1 MSTPIRGA
9 WTRPAGLQCGAG
21 LQAASHKANSWEQ
34 PPVVAS
40 GLNSLHSQLEA
51 WVQGAALADL
61 ITTGTHS
68 SILDPGPGPGQGSC
82 CHPPPPSR
90 ARLVLV
96 LVSVTRPSRGHEWS
110 PDTGRPRPP
119 GHQPPAANV
128 LSIAAGYKI
137 PIIVQI
143 RKSRRNCSKNYVN

>member
-1 MSTPIRGA
+1 MYTCPLPSEEP
-9 WTRPAGLQCGAG
+9 GLGPLDCRVV
-21 LQAASHKANSWEQ
+21 QAASHKANSWEQ

-61 ITTGTHS
+61 ITTTVTRS
-68 SILDPGPGPGQGSC
+68 SILDPDQGSC
-82 CHPPPPSR
+82 CHLPPPSR

>member
-1 MSTPIRGA
+1 M
-9 WTRPAGLQCGAG
+9 
-21 LQAASHKANSWEQ
+21 
-34 PPVVAS
+34 
-40 GLNSLHSQLEA
+40 
-51 WVQGAALADL
+51 QGAALADL
-61 ITTGTHS
+61 ITSPPALTPPS
-68 SILDPGPGPGQGSC
+68 WILDPGPGQGSC
-82 CHPPPPSR
+82 CHLPPPSR

-128 LSIAAGYKI
+128 WSIAAGYKI

-143 RKSRRNCSKNYVN
+143 KKVDGIAAKIMSISSTVTVHTLFGNQYQCTLLALHCTQACRL

>member
-1 MSTPIRGA
+1 M
-9 WTRPAGLQCGAG
+9 
-21 LQAASHKANSWEQ
+21 QAASHKANSWEQ
-34 PPVVAS
+34 PPVVALIPCTRS
-40 GLNSLHSQLEA
+40 WRPGC
-51 WVQGAALADL
+51 VQGAAQADL

-68 SILDPGPGPGQGSC
+68 PILDPGPGQGSC

-90 ARLVLV
+90 ARLV

-128 LSIAAGYKI
+128 WSIAAGYKI

>member
-1 MSTPIRGA
+1 MHTCPLPSEEP
-9 WTRPAGLQCGAG
+9 GLGPLDCSVV
-21 LQAASHKANSWEQ
+21 QAASHKANSWEQ

-51 WVQGAALADL
+51 WVQGAAQADL

-68 SILDPGPGPGQGSC
+68 SILDPGPGRGSC
-82 CHPPPPSR
+82 CHPPTPSC

-128 LSIAAGYKI
+128 WSIAAGYKI